1 MKLKE
6 GNTALDFVAKDI
18 YGKDVKLSD
27 FKGKKIILSFYRNV
41 NCPFCNRRVHAI
53 MGNNLRL
60 RNSGVQLVFLFES
73 SNKKLTSSVFHQ
85 GISPWPLIGD
95 PDKNVYRKYGV
106 EQSTIKMMKTMLVS
120 SVNKAK
126 KDTKE
131 LNLPE
136 DKDASM
142 NLIPADFFID
152 ENFKIVKAH
161 YGSHLDDHVDIE
173 ELKAF
178 AGINNPFN
186 KLKGNLN

>member
-1 MKLKE
+1 MKLQA
-6 GNTALDFVAKDI
+6 GNTALDFIAKDI
-18 YGKDVKLSD
+18 DGKEIKLSD

-41 NCPFCNRRVHAI
+41 SCPFCNRRVHQI

-60 RNSGVQLVFLFES
+60 QNSGVQLVFLFES
-73 SNKKLTSSVFHQ
+73 SNEKLKSSVFHQ

-95 PDKNVYRKYGV
+95 PDKKVYRSYGV
-106 EQSTIKMMKTMLVS
+106 ENSTLKMMKTMIVS
-120 SVNKAK
+120 NVGQAK

-161 YGSHLDDHVDIE
+161 YGKHLDDHVAIE
-173 ELKAF
+173 ELKVF
-178 AGINNPFN
+178 AGIS
-186 KLKGNLN
+186 

>member
-1 MKLKE
+1 MKLQE
-6 GNTALDFVAKDI
+6 GDPALDFTATDI
-18 YGKDVKLSD
+18 YGKQVKLSE

-41 NCPFCNRRVHAI
+41 SCPFCNRRVHQI
-53 MGNNLRL
+53 MGNNVKLT
-60 RNSGVQLVFLFES
+60 NTGVQLVFLFES
-73 SNKKLTSSVFHQ
+73 SNEKLKSSVFHQ

-95 PDKNVYRKYGV
+95 PDKKVYRSYSV
-106 EQSTIKMMKTMLVS
+106 ENSTLKMMKTMIVS
-120 SVNKAK
+120 SVGQAK

-161 YGSHLDDHVDIE
+161 YGRHLDDHVNIE
-173 ELKAF
+173 ELKAY
-178 AGINNPFN
+178 AGIQ
-186 KLKGNLN
+186 